1 MRQMVGV
8 VGTLLWLTL
17 HSASAAEPP
26 HLDLVRGLRERG
38 MNDLAVEYLR
48 KLRSRENPP
57 LPPDLKAVVPLEI
70 ARCQLAEAERTA
82 DPGRREEALRQVRQ
96 ELQSF
101 VTDPALAEHPRL
113 GEGRYELGR
122 CILLIARI
130 RAAEYENLPR
140 RDRTKAAKLKDAVA
154 VYDEAQKSFA
164 EAVPLLEKAWKAA
177 PDEAR
182 ERRPM
187 TDKQIALDAYLNCL
201 LHQGIALY
209 EKGNLLEHDDLK
221 ASADALKAAS
231 DVFDLAAGYR
241 DRSPVGWMA
250 LAWQGRCWDGSD
262 DRKRDEAYQKVLGER
277 RPEAIAGQR
286 LVRYFQLVSDF
297 KRGGNKQTR
306 IAVRQALERWLADYA
321 GSSSR
326 DAEAVLAS
334 REGQHIRLMLGLL
347 YLEDFKDL
355 SASDRKAPLGQNIAE
370 KARSLFAALED
381 QGGEYAYPAKM
392 LKFDVLRRSGQ
403 VTSRPIHELKTFD
416 DCLLRA
422 RLAAQDAMDLNEELA
437 NADDDAAREE
447 IRRKIRAQYEAVRD
461 AMQRGLRLM
470 PEDVKEEDWDAA
482 HQLLYAGYFRT
493 GDLPRAAVLVDYM
506 ARHARNPESARKY
519 AVEALNLYRGLA
531 AQSRAKADY
540 DRLIAIAEW
549 LQQRYPDAPETDSAR
564 AILGFALL
572 QQNHPREA
580 AAMWEKVSPRS
591 PSYAEFSYRAGIIYW
606 SQHILTTRENKQ
618 PIQTPSPDRDKA
630 IALLERSITS
640 FDAAARMNELNP
652 DGGDHDNAK
661 AAGDQRMAIKARLVL
676 ADIYNY
682 IGETDK
688 VLALV
693 NPLVEAIKSKKLPED
708 LPPDTEPQALGLALR
723 AHVAKKDINS
733 ALAVLDILQKHGAEE
748 GNIGGLTDLLRDL
761 GRQIRTQ
768 IEILES
774 QGEGAVEQ
782 LEKTR
787 ESFREFLGHLEKS
800 PNLALDLKLW
810 VGTSYVSLGDHARA
824 AQIFS
829 QFADPGA
836 NGAPQL
842 RQIYNQSQYLRV
854 RSARLA
860 AAAEKDP
867 VRRKTAFADAEKLL
881 KQLMQ
886 NPNFGK
892 HPSFLAEEALL
903 LQDQG
908 KYSGPDGAIA
918 KWDRLVKGLEPHLD
932 RGPIFKNTYNEA
944 LFNRVYCI
952 YMEGKQSKDKEV
964 QAQAL
969 EKAARALNPIKRNNW
984 GGPEYQVRYEALLNN
999 PKHKDLKEAF
1009 EKLQKELQ

>member
-1 MRQMVGV
+1 MRQV
-8 VGTLLWLTL
+8 VGLAGAFLFSLVNI
-17 HSASAAEPP
+17 ASAAEPP

-38 MNDLAVEYLR
+38 LNDLAVEYLKR
-48 KLRSRENPP
+48 LQARENPP
-57 LPPDLKAVVPLEI
+57 LPPDLKAVLPLEI
-70 ARCQLAEAERTA
+70 ARSQLAEAQRIA
-82 DPGRREEALRQVRQ
+82 DPFRREEGLRQVRQ
-96 ELQSF
+96 EVQKFL
-101 VTDPALAEHPRL
+101 TDPTVAEHPRL
-113 GEGRYELGR
+113 GEARYELGY
-122 CILLIARI
+122 CSHLIARI
-130 RAAEYENLPR
+130 RAGEFENLPR
-140 RDRTKAAKLKDAVA
+140 RDRNKAIKLKEAVA
-154 VYDEAQKSFA
+154 LYDEANKA
-164 EAVPLLEKAWKAA
+164 YADAAPLLEKAWKAA
-177 PDEAR
+177 PEDAKD
-182 ERRPM
+182 RRGGSP
-187 TDKQIALDAYLNCL
+187 KQAALDAYLTCL
-201 LHQGIALY
+201 LQQGIALY
-209 EKGNLLEHDDLK
+209 EKGNLVEQDDLK

-231 DVFDLAAGYR
+231 DVFELAAGHR
-241 DRSPVGWMA
+241 DRSPVGWQA

-262 DRKRDEAYQKVLGER
+262 DRRRDEAYLKVMNEKR
-277 RPEAIAGQR
+277 AEAVPAQR

-297 KRGGNKQTR
+297 KRGGNKQAR
-306 IAVRQALERWLADYA
+306 VAMRQALERWLADYA

-326 DAEAVLAS
+326 DADAVLAS
-334 REGQHIRLMLGLL
+334 REGQHVRLMLGLI
-347 YLEDFKDL
+347 YLEDFKEL
-355 SASDRKAPLGQNIAE
+355 SPSDRKAPLGQNIAE
-370 KARSLFAALED
+370 KARALFAALED
-381 QGGEYAYPAKM
+381 QGGEYALPAKA

-403 VTSRPIHELKTFD
+403 VTSRPIHELRTFD

-422 RLAAQDAMDLNEELA
+422 RLAVQDAVDLNEELA

-447 IRRKIRAQYEAVRD
+447 IRRKIRGHYETARD
-461 AMQRGLRLM
+461 AMQRGLFLM
-470 PEDVKEEDWDAA
+470 PEDVKEEDWEAA
-482 HQLLYAGYFRT
+482 YQLLYASYFRT
-493 GDLPRAAVLVDYM
+493 GDLPRAAVLVEYM

-531 AQSRAKADY
+531 AQSRSKADNE
-540 DRLIAIAEW
+540 RLIAIAEW
-549 LQQRYPDAPETDSAR
+549 LEKRFPDAPETDTAR
-564 AILGFALL
+564 GILGFALL

-606 SQHILTTRENKQ
+606 SQHILSTRENKQ

-640 FDAAARMNELNP
+640 FDAAAKMHELNP
-652 DGGDHDNAK
+652 DKGEQDNAK
-661 AAGDQRMAIKARLVL
+661 AAADLRMAIKARLVL

-688 VLALV
+688 VLTLV
-693 NPLVEAIKSKKLPED
+693 QPLVEAIKNKKLPED

-748 GNIGGLTDLLRDL
+748 GSIGGLTDLLRDL

-768 IEILES
+768 IEILEA
-774 QGEGAVEQ
+774 QGEGAAEQ
-782 LEKTR
+782 LQKTR

-800 PNLALDLKLW
+800 PNLAPDLKLW
-810 VGTSYVSLGDHARA
+810 VGTSYVGLGDHARA
-824 AQIFS
+824 AQVFS
-829 QFADPGA
+829 QFTDPGP

-860 AAAEKDP
+860 AVAEKDP
-867 VRRKTAFADAEKLL
+867 VKRKAGFSEAERLL

-908 KYSGPDGAIA
+908 RYSGPDGAIA
-918 KWDRLVKGLEPHLD
+918 KWDRLIKGLEPHLD

-944 LFNRVYCI
+944 LYNRVVCI
-952 YMEGKQSKDKEV
+952 YMEGKQSKDKTV
-964 QAQAL
+964 QTQAL

-984 GGPEYQVRYEALLNN
+984 GGPEYQARYEALLND